1 MSKIPLKSTPEDL
14 YAFMKKTAESRSDK
28 KQFEQNQTR
37 QNAAGTASTSK
48 KPSWIDEIEAEE
60 QAEKAEFTEQSF
72 YETRKNQRRRLSF
85 IATLSAI
92 ILLLIIMRALTLL
105 GEVSEKYNLSSFL
118 EQFLDN
124 SVETSIAQEKL
135 KTGEGLFGG
144 VERRQKQ
151 QISAEE
157 RELLNAAITPLDE
170 KEIIEGEVSILL
182 KRNEKNQ
189 AQQLTTKEQ
198 NLRTYEA
205 MLKVAEDRIKER
217 QDALNETKN
226 EIGKLLDS
234 YGQAQEGD
242 NVRLKGIFESL
253 EPKRAARIFDNLD
266 IDVVLQIVSRM
277 QPRKLAQILGYMDPA
292 RARVLTTA
300 ITTGRNPESN
310 VDLGNNVNDTVQ
322 KALGN

>member
-1 MSKIPLKSTPEDL
+1 
-14 YAFMKKTAESRSDK
+14 MKKTAESRSDK
-28 KQFEQNQTR
+28 RKFEQNQTR
-37 QNAAGTASTSK
+37 QSAAGASSASQKT
-48 KPSWIDEIEAEE
+48 SWIDQIDAEE
-60 QAEKAEFTEQSF
+60 QAENAEFAEQSF
-72 YETRKNQRRRLSF
+72 AETRKNQRRRLSF

-124 SVETSIAQEKL
+124 SVETSIAQENDPQL
-135 KTGEGLFGG
+135 KKGEGLFGG
-144 VERRQKQ
+144 VERRQKRK
-151 QISAEE
+151 ISAEE

-170 KEIIEGEVSILL
+170 KEITEGEVSILL
-182 KRNEKNQ
+182 KRNEKNK
-189 AQQLTTKEQ
+189 AQLLTTKEQ

-205 MLKVAEDRIKER
+205 MLKVTEDRIKER

-226 EIGKLLDS
+226 EIGALLDS

-266 IDVVLQIVSRM
+266 VDIVLQIVSRM

-300 ITTGRNPESN
+300 ITTGRNPEG
-310 VDLGNNVNDTVQ
+310 DAGLGNNINDTVQ